1 MFNAREA
8 IYSALFAKVS
18 QAATFETVSRRL
30 QHWTDVSAGA
40 QPALFQAQ
48 VDETAHTSPGPGL
61 PTTFILRV
69 DLYIYANTQGDAT
82 LSPSTILNPLIDA
95 VLATL
100 AFEPVSNKQTL
111 GGLVDYCVVD
121 GRIVTDEGV
130 LGNQGVCI
138 IPITMKS
145 L

>member
-1 MFNAREA
+1 MFNSRET
-8 IYSALFAKVS
+8 IYAALFAKVS
-18 QAATFETVSRRL
+18 QAANFETVSRRL
-30 QHWTDVSAGA
+30 QHWTDVSASA

-48 VDETAHTSPGPGL
+48 IDETSQTVPGL
-61 PTTFILRV
+61 DTVFVLRV
-69 DLYIYANTQGDAT
+69 DLYVYANTQGDSS

-100 AFEPVSNKQTL
+100 AFDPISNKQNL
-111 GGLVDYCVVD
+111 GGLVEYCVVD

-138 IPITMKS
+138 IPIVMKS

>member
-1 MFNAREA
+1 VFNSREA
-8 IYSALFAKVS
+8 IYAALFAKVS
-18 QAATFETVSRRL
+18 QAANFETVSRRL
-30 QHWTDVSAGA
+30 QHWTDVSASA

-48 VDETAHTSPGPGL
+48 IDETSQTVPGL
-61 PTTFILRV
+61 DTVFVLRV
-69 DLYIYANTQGDAT
+69 DLYVYANTQGDSS

-100 AFEPVSNKQTL
+100 AFDPISNKQNL
-111 GGLVDYCVVD
+111 GGLVEYCVVD

-138 IPITMKS
+138 IPIVMKS